1 MVTAKATRCWLSCLA
16 NLHPP
21 ILLPHNQPC
30 VIGRSRETKIRD
42 TRCSKSQVELLA
54 DYTSYI
60 VTARQLGANSSS
72 VNGQKVLYGSSAQL
86 QHGDI
91 IEVLAGGYEHR
102 VDFDPPPTSTNTVNS
117 TTEPEQDTAMPRGQK
132 KRTIDD
138 HFSNPKKAK
147 QEGPVS
153 GGWEKSIDGDLLVY
167 QKNMTGSEKIAGYD
181 MDGTLIATQSGK
193 VFATSYDDW
202 KILYSEIPGK
212 LKKLHESGYKIIIF
226 TNQAG
231 IGTGKHTAEGIQKK
245 IESIIQKLGVPIQV
259 FISTGK
265 GEYRKPAIGMWNFFL
280 NEANGGV
287 EVDLDKSIFVGDAA
301 GRPAEGKKKKD
312 FSFSD
317 RLFALNVGLKFYTPE
332 EHFLDA
338 KTQAFNMPEFDPR
351 KVDASLPL
359 YDPSMTKVPGHKL
372 EMIVLVGFPG
382 SGKSFFCSTHLA
394 PLGYVVAN
402 RDTIGSWQKCVSV
415 MEQSL
420 KDGKHVVID
429 NTNPDLESRKRYIE
443 AAKKCGATVRCF
455 IFATSKDHARHNN
468 KFREFSEEDHSK
480 VSDMVFNMYK
490 SKYVEP
496 TLKEGFHDI
505 VKVNFIPHFK
515 NQSDEKMYK
524 MFLLEK

>member
-147 QEGPVS
+147 TGGTSGS

-167 QKNMTGSEKIAGYD
+167 QKNMTGSEK
-181 MDGTLIATQSGK
+181 
-193 VFATSYDDW
+193 
-202 KILYSEIPGK
+202 
-212 LKKLHESGYKIIIF
+212 
-226 TNQAG
+226 
-231 IGTGKHTAEGIQKK
+231 
-245 IESIIQKLGVPIQV
+245 
-259 FISTGK
+259 
-265 GEYRKPAIGMWNFFL
+265 
-280 NEANGGV
+280 ANGGV

-420 KDGKHVVID
+420 KIMRLVWQDGKHVVID

-480 VSDMVFNMYK
+480 VSDMVFNMYN
-490 SKYVEP
+490 V
-496 TLKEGFHDI
+496 
-505 VKVNFIPHFK
+505 
-515 NQSDEKMYK
+515 QYK
-524 MFLLEK
+524 MM